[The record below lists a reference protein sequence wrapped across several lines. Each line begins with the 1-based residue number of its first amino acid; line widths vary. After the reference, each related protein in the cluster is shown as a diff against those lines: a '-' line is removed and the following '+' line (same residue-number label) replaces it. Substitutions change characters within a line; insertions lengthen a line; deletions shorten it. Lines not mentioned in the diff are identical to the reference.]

1 MRMTSSA
8 CQTLALVAA
17 GASLLASRP
26 DGSALAAPN
35 PSFVVDVW
43 TTEEGL
49 PQNEVK
55 AILQTQDGYLW
66 LGTPSGLVR
75 FDGMRFTVFDE
86 SNTPG
91 LESSSV
97 EVLFEDSRG
106 RLWVGTSRAGVALFE
121 NGEAASLNLGAGGR
135 VGVAGICEDPN
146 GAVWLY
152 LANGQLWR
160 WHNGK
165 TRLFDLGQLR
175 ASDYRGLIAER
186 SGPLWL
192 GMDWQLA
199 ALDWK
204 SAGANAA
211 GEAGAAA
218 APVTQSIPVGKLDYL
233 LAGREGGFWRL
244 AGRIQKWRAGQDQA
258 EVDFGFYPWGFTSG
272 WKLARVNTA
281 CEDREGNL
289 VVGTLGSGLY
299 WFDGAGQATQ
309 ISTNQGLSNGY
320 ILSLHVDREGDL
332 WVGTDGGGLNRVK
345 RAVFDLLEPSRG
357 LVVQSVSADAAGG
370 LWIGYSGI
378 GIPLAYWKDGVH
390 RNSSAPVRTVL
401 VDRQQRVWAGT
412 RGAGLLEVQ
421 GYKFGKK
428 LPGFD
433 YDTHQIVSVLHEDRR
448 GWLWVGGPRG
458 LAKWDGR
465 EWQTFG
471 TREGLSSERIRA
483 VADGPD
489 GAVWIGTEGGGLN
502 RWQEGRFTAIRKAA
516 DGLPS
521 DNISALCVDREG
533 VIWAG
538 TDGAGLARLH
548 QGQWTRFTR
557 ENGLV
562 GNSIGYI
569 IEDDLGFLW
578 LGSNAG
584 LMRLPR
590 QALNDFARGATN
602 VVPCRVYG
610 RPDGLPIRECS
621 SGTQP
626 GPCRTADG
634 TLWFPTIQGLVSVK
648 PAQLKPNPNPPPVR
662 IEAVLFDG
670 QAQPHLGSDGGL
682 HPLKV
687 SAGKERVE
695 IHYTSLNL
703 AAPDRAR
710 FKYRLE
716 GHETEWFEA
725 GDVRVARYSK
735 LPFKNYRFHVI
746 ACNEDGVWNET
757 GATLALA
764 VTPPFWRT
772 GWFLGTAAAVLL
784 ASVAGL
790 VHYLS
795 TQKLQRQVARLKQQ
809 EALEKERSRIA
820 RDIHDQLGASL
831 TQVALLGELVESDK
845 EAPGEVEQHAR
856 QISQTARDTTRVLD
870 EIVWAVNPANDTLEG
885 LMTYI
890 CKSAQDYLS
899 VAGLHYRFEAPDQ
912 LPATPLPP
920 EVRHNVF
927 LACKEAVT
935 NVVRHAQAS
944 SVWIR
949 LRLAADTLVLEIE
962 DDGKGLGG
970 INKKSA
976 QQRNGLRNMRT
987 RLEEIGGEF
996 GFAPGSQGGALVRLT
1011 VPVRQRASKN

>member
-1 MRMTSSA
+1 M
-8 CQTLALVAA
+8 LALLAVGACVLGGRLSREA
-17 GASLLASRP
+17 GA
-26 DGSALAAPN
+26 APG
-35 PSFVVDVW
+35 PSFVFDVW

-55 AILQTQDGYLW
+55 SILQTQDGYLW

-75 FDGMRFTVFDE
+75 FDGMRFTVYDE

-91 LESSSV
+91 LENSNV
-97 EVLFEDSRG
+97 EILFEDSRHTLWMGGTGGVFLFKDG
-106 RLWVGTSRAGVALFE
+106 RATPLRLGQNGKAGL
-121 NGEAASLNLGAGGR
+121 
-135 VGVAGICEDPN
+135 AGICEDPS
-146 GAVWLY
+146 GAVWLH

-160 WHNGK
+160 CQDGTTN
-165 TRLFDLGQLR
+165 LFALDQLQ
-175 ASDYRGLIAER
+175 ATDYRSLIAER
-186 SGPLWL
+186 SGPLWIGTDSRL
-192 GMDWQLA
+192 S

-204 SAGANAA
+204 SADAA
-211 GEAGAAA
+211 V
-218 APVTQSIPVGKLDYL
+218 APITQSIPVGKLDYL
-233 LAGREGGFWRL
+233 LPGREGGFWRL
-244 AGRIQKWRAGQDQA
+244 TGRIQKWKAGQDQPD
-258 EVDFGFYPWGFTSG
+258 VDFGFYPWGLTSG

-299 WFDGAGQATQ
+299 WFDAAGQATQ
-309 ISTNQGLSNGY
+309 ISTNQGLSNDY

-345 RAVFDLLEPSRG
+345 RAAFDLLEPSQG
-357 LVVQSVSADAAGG
+357 LVVQSVAADPEGG

-378 GIPLAYWKDGVH
+378 GIPLAHWKDGIH
-390 RNSSAPVRTVL
+390 RNAPMSVRTVL

-421 GYKFGKK
+421 DYKFRKV
-428 LPGFD
+428 PGFD
-433 YDTHQIVSVLHEDRR
+433 YLTLPNVSVLHEDRR
-448 GWLWVGGPRG
+448 GWLWAGGLRG

-465 EWQTFG
+465 DWQTFG

-483 VADGPD
+483 VTDGPD
-489 GAVWIGTEGGGLN
+489 GVVWVGTEGGGLN
-502 RWQEGRFTAIRKAA
+502 RWQDGRFTAIRKAP
-516 DGLPS
+516 DRLPS

-533 VIWAG
+533 ILWAG
-538 TDGAGLARLH
+538 TEGAGLARLH
-548 QGQWTRFTR
+548 EGQWTRYTR
-557 ENGLV
+557 DDGLV

-584 LMRLPR
+584 LMRVSR

-626 GPCRTADG
+626 GPCRTVDG
-634 TLWFPTIQGLVSVK
+634 TLWFPTIQGLVSVN
-648 PAQLKPNPNPPPVR
+648 PARLKPNLNPPPVR
-662 IEAVLFDG
+662 IEAVLIDGQSQAHRGPDG
-670 QAQPHLGSDGGL
+670 QAR
-682 HPLKV
+682 PLEV
-687 SAGKERVE
+687 LPGKEHVE

-703 AAPDRAR
+703 AAPERAR

-725 GDVRVARYSK
+725 GDARVARYSK

-772 GWFLGTAAAVLL
+772 GWFLGLAAAGLL
-784 ASVAGL
+784 AGVAGL

-795 TQKLQRQVARLKQQ
+795 TQRLQRQVARLKQQ
-809 EALEKERSRIA
+809 ETLEKERSRIA

-845 EAPGEVEQHAR
+845 ETPGEVEQHAR

-899 VAGLHYRFEAPDQ
+899 VAGLHYRFDAPDQ

-949 LRLAADTLVLEIE
+949 LRLAADFLVLEIE
-962 DDGKGLGG
+962 DNGKGLAG
-970 INKKSA
+970 INETSA
-976 QQRNGLRNMRT
+976 QQRNGLRNMRN
-987 RLEEIGGEF
+987 RMEEIGGEF
-996 GFAPGSQGGALVRLT
+996 GFGPGAQGGALVRLR
-1011 VPVRQRASKN
+1011 VPVNRGKAL